1 MRGGSATIP
10 AVANSIVGLV
20 LAGGRV
26 DELSVLTAQRPKS
39 AVPIWG
45 MYRFIDFALSNMMHS
60 GIGAV
65 GVLSQYRPHSL
76 NAHLAGGA
84 PWDYVGRTRELRIL
98 SPYRG
103 ARDADWYRGTADAV
117 WQNLAFVRDHRAEL
131 VLIVSGDHIYSM
143 DYRPMLRQHIEN
155 RADLTIAFTRVP
167 PEQASRFGTATL
179 DATGLLTGYQEKAA
193 TPDSDLASMTVYAFN
208 VDVLSRRLAENMKT
222 GRTFQI
228 YDEIIPRM
236 VAEGDRV
243 FGHIFEGSWRYAR
256 TIDDYYEANLSIL
269 APDAPDLEA
278 WEVRTNLGT
287 ARASDRPPATFRAG
301 ARVAGSLIAPG
312 ARIAGTVERSVISA
326 GVVVERDAAVRDS
339 VVMHDCRVASGAV
352 LDRVILDKE
361 VMVGADAHLGV
372 GEARPNRKAVKTLT
386 CGAVVVGKGTRIP
399 AGARVGRNCIV
410 PPDLAERDWPR
421 RPIRS
426 GTTVK
431 P

>member
-1 MRGGSATIP
+1 
-10 AVANSIVGLV
+10 
-20 LAGGRV
+20 
-26 DELSVLTAQRPKS
+26 
-39 AVPIWG
+39 
-45 MYRFIDFALSNMMHS
+45 
-60 GIGAV
+60 
-65 GVLSQYRPHSL
+65 
-76 NAHLAGGA
+76 
-84 PWDYVGRTRELRIL
+84 
-98 SPYRG
+98 
-103 ARDADWYRGTADAV
+103 
-117 WQNLAFVRDHRAEL
+117 VRDHRAEL

-143 DYRPMLRQHIEN
+143 DYRPMIRQHIEN

-208 VDVLSRRLAENMKT
+208 VDVLARRLAENMKT

-256 TIDDYYEANLSIL
+256 TIDAYYEANLSIL

-287 ARASDRPPATFRAG
+287 ASASDRPPATFRAG
-301 ARVAGSLIAPG
+301 ARVTGSLVAPG

-326 GVVVERDAAVRDS
+326 GVVVERDAVVRDS

-361 VMVGADAHLGV
+361 VTVGADAHLGV

-410 PPDLAERDWPR
+410 PPDLAERYWPR

>member
-1 MRGGSATIP
+1 MP

-26 DELSVLTAQRPKS
+26 DELSVLTAKRPKS

-60 GIGAV
+60 GVGAV

-76 NAHLAGGA
+76 NAHLAGGE
-84 PWDYVGRTRELRIL
+84 PWDYLGRTRELRIL

-103 ARDADWYRGTADAV
+103 AKDSDWYRGTADAV
-117 WQNLAFVRDHRAEL
+117 WQNLAFVREHGAGL
-131 VLIVSGDHIYSM
+131 VLIASGDHIYSM
-143 DYRPMLRQHIEN
+143 DYRPMIRRHLEN
-155 RADLTIAFTRVP
+155 GADLTIAFTRVP

-179 DATGLLTGYQEKAA
+179 DATGRLTSYREKAA
-193 TPDSDLASMTVYAFN
+193 EPDSDLASMTVYAFN
-208 VDVLSRRLAENMKT
+208 PDVLARRLAENMRT

-243 FGHIFEGSWRYAR
+243 FGHVFEGTWRYAR
-256 TIDDYYEANLSIL
+256 TIDAYFEANLSIL
-269 APDAPDLEA
+269 GPEAPDLEA
-278 WEVRTNLGT
+278 WEVRTNLAT
-287 ARASDRPPATFRAG
+287 TRTSDRPPAAFLSG
-301 ARVAGSLIAPG
+301 ARAAGSLIAPG
-312 ARIAGTVERSVISA
+312 ARIAGTVERSVISP
-326 GVVVERDAAVRDS
+326 GVVVERGAVVRDS
-339 VVMHDCRVASGAV
+339 VVMHDSRIAAGAA
-352 LDRVILDKE
+352 LDHVILDKD
-361 VMVGADAHLGV
+361 VSVGADAHLGI
-372 GEARPNRKAVKTLT
+372 GELRPNRKAAHTLT
-386 CGAVVVGKGTRIP
+386 CGAVVVGKGARVP

-410 PPDLAERDWPR
+410 PPDLAEGDWPR
-421 RPIRS
+421 RPVRS

>member
-1 MRGGSATIP
+1 M
-10 AVANSIVGLV
+10 ANPTVGLV

-26 DELSVLTAQRPKS
+26 DELSVLTAKRPKS

-60 GIGAV
+60 GVDAV

-84 PWDYVGRTRELRIL
+84 PWDFVGRTRELRVL

-103 ARDADWYRGTADAV
+103 AKDSDWYRGTADAV
-117 WQNLAFVRDHRAEL
+117 WQNLAFVRDHRTEL

-143 DYRPMLRQHIEN
+143 DYRPMIRRHLEN

-179 DATGLLTGYQEKAA
+179 DETGRLTRYQEKAA
-193 TPDSDLASMTVYAFN
+193 KPDSDLASMTVYAFN
-208 VDVLSRRLAENMKT
+208 VDVLTRRLAENMKS

-228 YDEIIPRM
+228 YDEVIPRM

-243 FGHIFEGSWRYAR
+243 FGHVFEGPWRYAR
-256 TIDDYYEANLSIL
+256 TIDAYYEASLSIL
-269 APDAPDLEA
+269 GADAPDLDA

-287 ARASDRPPATFRAG
+287 ARASDRPPAAFRPG
-301 ARVAGSLIAPG
+301 ARVAGSLVAPG

-326 GVVVERDAAVRDS
+326 GVVVERGAAVRDS
-339 VVMHDCRVASGAV
+339 VVMHDCRVAAGAV

-361 VMVGADAHLGV
+361 VSVGAEAHLGI
-372 GEARPNRKAVKTLT
+372 GEARPNRKAAHTLT

-410 PPDLAERDWPR
+410 PPDLGEGDWPR
-421 RPIRS
+421 RPVRS